1 MFFQK
6 FSLSM
11 QAFGVYILFSPLL
24 YVNGL
29 IFHPPPPAH
38 SLLVFLDMSLGSSIS
53 EHIDLTGRNLG

>member
-29 IFHPPPPAH
+29 IFHPAPLQFAGVSVLICLWDLPY
-38 SLLVFLDMSLGSSIS
+38 LSI
-53 EHIDLTGRNLG
+53 